1 MLSWERCGVLMSA
14 FVIQVLFAEKYVMS
28 EEQQAVIFLRLR
40 KERAA
45 IKNEMAAL
53 EADMKSTGEK
63 FSQLGNIL
71 VKRTDIATQSW
82 EMAQQDLAE
91 MSKKAPRYVELQG
104 KLVEKESELA
114 KFGEPFQDK

>member
-1 MLSWERCGVLMSA
+1 
-14 FVIQVLFAEKYVMS
+14 MS